1 MEDYEKEIV
10 NDKLTQADL
19 IKLMLHNAQHMAT
32 RDEVKADI
40 NNLDSTLN
48 AKIDKVEA
56 SLTAKI
62 DKVEASLNTK
72 IDKVEASL
80 TAKIDNVETSLT
92 AKIDKIESPFVASFV
107 AANIP
112 SAKTSFEIVLLVL
125 IKLFKKEFSFTVFPP
140 IISESSELLSLFN
153 QLLIEKYL

>member
-92 AKIDKIESPFVASFV
+92 AKIDNVETSLTAKIDKIDSKFDRLQWLIISTIVV
-107 AANIP
+107 
-112 SAKTSFEIVLLVL
+112 VLLKDQIL
-125 IKLFKKEFSFTVFPP
+125 AILSSIIK
-140 IISESSELLSLFN
+140 
-153 QLLIEKYL
+153 